1 MSTLILKLIACIC
14 MLCDHFSDAFF
25 GGITFLNYIGRFSF
39 TIFAFQI
46 AQGYIHT
53 HNIKKYI
60 ARLSIFA
67 LISQIP
73 YMLFYNI
80 VFNKI
85 FVVNVI
91 FTLLFGLLVI
101 LIYDKYNKFVGICSL
116 LALGMLAEV
125 CNFDFGFYGVFI
137 VFMFYLL
144 QNKKIYMTIIFILSV
159 IAKYG
164 ISLIKY
170 NIPFYYLF
178 LGNTY
183 SMCVYFTCLSII
195 PILFYNGKKG
205 KDVKYLFYVFYPLHL
220 FILALVSYLK
230 PTILFF

>member
-1 MSTLILKLIACIC
+1 MSSLILKLIACAC
-14 MLCDHFSDAFF
+14 MLCDHLSDALF
-25 GGITFLNYIGRFSF
+25 GEITFLNYIGRFSF

-46 AQGYIHT
+46 ANGYIHT

-60 ARLSIFA
+60 ARLSIFG

-73 YMLFYNI
+73 FMLFYSV

-116 LALGMLAEV
+116 LALGILAEV
-125 CNFDFGFYGVFI
+125 CNFDYGFYGVFI
-137 VFMFYLL
+137 VFVFYLL
-144 QNKKIYMTIIFILSV
+144 HNKKQYMALVFVLSV

-164 ISLIKY
+164 INLIKY
-170 NIPFYYLF
+170 SIPFYNLF

-183 SMCVYFTCLSII
+183 SMCTYFTCLSII

-205 KDVKYLFYVFYPLHL
+205 KDVKYLFYIFYPLHL
-220 FILALVSYLK
+220 FILAMISYLVSV
-230 PTILFF
+230 TI

>member
-125 CNFDFGFYGVFI
+125 CNFDYGFYGVFI